1 MLAKITEIKLVT
13 LIVILLAFAMMISSM
28 ISANIVVHAQRE
40 LPNIM
45 IPPKKSPVK
54 STISPSPPSSS
65 LLPTKIHSVKITS
78 PTTGQ
83 RVPIG
88 KDLAIS
94 GTSIDDANSNN
105 CQVSVIVNSI
115 KPYQPTRAAGPGG
128 ANDYSKWNFVLS
140 PSKYTTVKLGPNNKI
155 TSKYTCID
163 NPTVTSYNS
172 VNVTGTPI
180 AIGAAPTSTTA
191 ADITPTSITKKPISV
206 SNNATN
212 AAYTSKSSKINNI
225 GSHVASITPPPLTAL
240 APNQIKPVFNSNIMP
255 NLNSSDLHIKITSPI
270 DGQGIS
276 VGKNFTMTGTSSDNT
291 ATDCKVYAGLNR
303 LKPYPPAIAT
313 GPGGTTD
320 YSKWYFDYSPAYHTA
335 IDGNNKLTAKLSCN
349 NNPSLVKYDT
359 MNITGITAARTT
371 GLPISSANTPDTTAK
386 VNQLHSASDNTRT
399 TSNHELDKIG
409 GGSSSTTS
417 NTDSNTN
424 DNTDKSVQT
433 SDNTRTTSN
442 HELDKIGGGSSS
454 TTSNTDSNT
463 NDNTDK
469 SVQSHTKIKIRHDI
483 PIKNNKKSNELADNI
498 VKDVKR
504 HLKKGTALAN
514 SEGAAASAGTA
525 SAYAGADGISVSA
538 GGITLNLP

>member
-1 MLAKITEIKLVT
+1 MLTKITEIKLVT

-54 STISPSPPSSS
+54 TTISPSPPSSS
-65 LLPTKIHSVKITS
+65 ILPPKIHSVKITS

-105 CQVSVIVNSI
+105 CQVSIIVNSI

-212 AAYTSKSSKINNI
+212 AAYTSKSSKINNL
-225 GSHVASITPPPLTAL
+225 GSHVASITPPSLTAL

-320 YSKWYFDYSPAYHTA
+320 YSKWYFDYSPAYQTA

-399 TSNHELDKIG
+399 TSNHELDKTG
-409 GGSSSTTS
+409 GGSSTTS

-442 HELDKIGGGSSS
+442 HELDKTGGGSSS
-454 TTSNTDSNT
+454 TTSNTDLNT

>member
-1 MLAKITEIKLVT
+1 MLTKITEIKLVT

-54 STISPSPPSSS
+54 TTISPSPPSSS
-65 LLPTKIHSVKITS
+65 ILPPKIHSVKITS

-105 CQVSVIVNSI
+105 CQVSIIVNSI

-212 AAYTSKSSKINNI
+212 AAYTSKSSKINNL
-225 GSHVASITPPPLTAL
+225 GSHVASITPPSLTAL

-320 YSKWYFDYSPAYHTA
+320 YSKWYFDYSPAYQTA

-417 NTDSNTN
+417 NTDLNTN

-442 HELDKIGGGSSS
+442 HELDKTGGGSSS
-454 TTSNTDSNT
+454 TTSNTDLNT

>member
-78 PTTGQ
+78 PSTGQ

-225 GSHVASITPPPLTAL
+225 GSHVASITPPSLTAL